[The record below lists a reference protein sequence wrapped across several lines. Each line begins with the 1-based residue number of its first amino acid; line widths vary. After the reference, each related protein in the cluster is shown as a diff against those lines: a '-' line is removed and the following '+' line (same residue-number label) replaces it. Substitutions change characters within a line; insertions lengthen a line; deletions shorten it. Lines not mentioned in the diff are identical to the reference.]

1 MVSLG
6 LPLLISTDC
15 SVEICKTEVQLL
27 KLKCDLMCQLFSA
40 SFPGSTLTYRVS
52 VCGRQ
57 GKNSGKLRKGR
68 KASQGAAEEKSL
80 AEKERDFTGGKKGLA
95 EKEREASQGERMNLQ
110 RNFTGG
116 PNTLFPSLL
125 VLEKVLLSL
134 TCELLNKS
142 KGLCV
147 QTSLFPY

>member
-1 MVSLG
+1 MVSLS

-27 KLKCDLMCQLFSA
+27 KLKCDLMCQLLSA
-40 SFPGSTLTYRVS
+40 SLPGSTLTYRVS

-68 KASQGAAEEKSL
+68 KASQGAEEEKSL
-80 AEKERDFTGGKKGLA
+80 AGKERKT
-95 EKEREASQGERMNLQ
+95 SQGERKALQ
-110 RNFTGG
+110 RRREKLHRG

-134 TCELLNKS
+134 A
-142 KGLCV
+142 
-147 QTSLFPY
+147 

>member
-27 KLKCDLMCQLFSA
+27 KLKCDLMCQLLSA

-68 KASQGAAEEKSL
+68 KASQGAEEEKSL
-80 AEKERDFTGGKKGLA
+80 AEKERKT
-95 EKEREASQGERMNLQ
+95 SQGERMNLQ
-110 RNFTGG
+110 RASQGAPTHFSQAS
-116 PNTLFPSLL
+116 LSWKKSSFP
-125 VLEKVLLSL
+125 
-134 TCELLNKS
+134 
-142 KGLCV
+142 
-147 QTSLFPY
+147 